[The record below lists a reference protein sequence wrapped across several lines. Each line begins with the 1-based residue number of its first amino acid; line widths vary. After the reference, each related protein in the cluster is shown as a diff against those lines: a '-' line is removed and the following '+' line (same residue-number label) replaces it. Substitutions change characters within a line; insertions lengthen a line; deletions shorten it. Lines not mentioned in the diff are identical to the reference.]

1 MPVNRREWDHDPVHD
16 DVDAN
21 SIEKSGDHGMAR
33 EECQLAARQEENCG
47 GAEGDDKMKEE
58 TERGRR
64 RTAVK

>member
-1 MPVNRREWDHDPVHD
+1 MPVNRRERDHDPVHD

-21 SIEKSGDHGMAR
+21 SIEESGDHRMAGK
-33 EECQLAARQEENCG
+33 ECQLAARQEENCS
-47 GAEGDDKMKEE
+47 GAEGDEEMKEE